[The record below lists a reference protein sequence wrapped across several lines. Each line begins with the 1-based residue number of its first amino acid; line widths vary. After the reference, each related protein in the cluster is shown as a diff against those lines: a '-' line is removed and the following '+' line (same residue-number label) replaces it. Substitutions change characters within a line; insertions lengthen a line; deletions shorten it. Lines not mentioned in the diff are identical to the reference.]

1 VRAALQE
8 LSKPYCGHCGYN
20 LQGTGIGNR
29 CPECGKFS
37 DPEELVLWAEASEI
51 TVPRFSRGGDGKQI
65 VVGFGLA
72 AAAFGLFALVGR
84 YSICAG
90 ICTLFAATF
99 VTLGYLV
106 WISLPH
112 KWDLRGPYQVRLN
125 SAGYGARYGFG
136 QIPRRPWYRD
146 MSVRVSRAPKGY
158 RDKVFE
164 ISRQGQWLPV
174 FSFQLTVRWP
184 NAEELAHQIG
194 DWIEAAPKVKDHA
207 EREGPL
213 VLIDRSHLNGDDDA

>member
-1 VRAALQE
+1 MWQVVRAALQG

-51 TVPRFSRGGDGKQI
+51 TVPRFSRGGDGKHL
-65 VVGFGLA
+65 VAAAGLA

-90 ICTLFAATF
+90 TCTLFAAT
-99 VTLGYLV
+99 VVALGYLV

-112 KWDLRGPYQVRLN
+112 KRDLRGPYQVRLN
-125 SAGYGARYGFG
+125 NAGYGARYGFG

-146 MSVRVSRAPKGY
+146 MSVRVTRAPKGPLNKDF
-158 RDKVFE
+158 RITRTGD
-164 ISRQGQWLPV
+164 WLPL
-174 FSFQLTVRWP
+174 FSFTLAVKWP
-184 NAEELAHQIG
+184 VAEELAHQIA
-194 DWIEAAPKVKDHA
+194 DWIEQRQWPGITRGSMARA
-207 EREGPL
+207 
-213 VLIDRSHLNGDDDA
+213 